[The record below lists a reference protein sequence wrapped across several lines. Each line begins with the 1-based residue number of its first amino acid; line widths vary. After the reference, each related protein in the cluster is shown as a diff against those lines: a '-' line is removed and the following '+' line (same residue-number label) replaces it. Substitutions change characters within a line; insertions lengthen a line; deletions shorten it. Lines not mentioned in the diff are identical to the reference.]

1 MSGRVIDAAG
11 MKPRELNRLLRE
23 SSGDVEIVNPNSMH
37 FMAAGLKKNL
47 RIKVIGSVGYYLGT
61 CMHGPE
67 IHVTGNAGWY
77 PGDNI
82 TEGRIV
88 IDGLA
93 GDGVG
98 QGMYGGTVVVKGD
111 CGSRVGQLMKN
122 GTIIIG
128 GNTDYMTGLYAFGGR
143 IIVCGDTGDATGESL
158 IGGTIYVGGKIKSLG
173 KNAKI
178 DEVSEEEKE
187 KINKLLEEVG
197 LKPLQKI
204 TKVITLGERMYKV
217 DMGEG

>member
-1 MSGRVIDAAG
+1 MSGRMIDASG
-11 MKPRELNRLLRE
+11 MKPRELNRLLRRC
-23 SSGDVEIVNPNSMH
+23 SGEVEIINPNSMH
-37 FMAAGLKKNL
+37 FIAAGLNGDL
-47 RIKVIGSVGYYLGT
+47 KVRVNGSAGYYLGT

-67 IHVTGNAGWY
+67 IYVTGNAGWY

-82 TEGRIV
+82 TKGKII

-98 QGMYGGTVVVKGD
+98 QGMYGGMVVVKED
-111 CGSRVGQLMKN
+111 CGSRIGQLMKD

-173 KNAKI
+173 KNAGI
-178 DEVSEEEKE
+178 QDPTEEEMKE
-187 KINKLLEEVG
+187 INTLLKEVG

-204 TKVITLGERMYKV
+204 TKVVSLREKIYKL
-217 DMGEG
+217 DTGEG